1 MDNRQRAQ
9 IVYDAVFK
17 EITLNQ
23 SQRQSI
29 KQQAKTPSDDTA
41 HKNGTGST
49 YCDDLYLFLWL

>member
-41 HKNGTGST
+41 HKNGTGGM
-49 YCDDLYLFLWL
+49 